1 MKYLELR
8 LQQSEDVI
16 HPMHE
21 FVADREGYG
30 SYRLLQ
36 WNPAVGETNTM
47 IFSIEGDPDPYAAA
61 LETVETV
68 LAFEIVPGEGET
80 FYVYVRERLDAEARQ
95 LTEAF
100 THGNLVVMPPLEYRS
115 DRTIDLTVVGSADAL
130 QTAID
135 EAPPGVDAEI
145 RSVGSYNAGTIEA
158 ASALSDRQAEAAT
171 AAVDCG
177 YYETPREGSVADVA
191 DRLGCAPGT
200 AAEHL
205 RKAEA
210 TLVGRAVEGARGD
223 PHDAS
228 RSG

>member
-1 MKYLELR
+1 MRYLDVR
-8 LQQSEDVI
+8 LGQSEDVI

-30 SYRLLQ
+30 SYHLLQ

-47 IFSIEGDPDPYAAA
+47 IFSVGGDPEPYAAA
-61 LETVETV
+61 LETVETA
-68 LAFEIVPGEGET
+68 LEFEIVPGEGAT

-95 LTEAF
+95 LTDAF
-100 THGNLVVMPPLEYRS
+100 THGNLVVMPPIEYRS

-145 RSVGSYNAGTIEA
+145 RSIGSYDAGRMEA
-158 ASALSDRQAEAAT
+158 ASALSERQAAAAT
-171 AAVDCG
+171 TAVDCG

-191 DRLGCAPGT
+191 DRLNCAPGT

-210 TLVGRAVEGARGD
+210 TLVGRAVEGSGGGR
-223 PHDAS
+223 HDATN
-228 RSG
+228 GG

>member
-21 FVADREGYG
+21 FVAAREEYG

-47 IFSIEGDPDPYAAA
+47 IFAVEGEPEPYAAA
-61 LETVETV
+61 LETVETA
-68 LAFEIVPGEGET
+68 LEFEIVPGEGET
-80 FYVYVRERLDAEARQ
+80 FYVYVRERLAAEARQ
-95 LTEAF
+95 LTDAF
-100 THGNLVVMPPLEYRS
+100 THGSLVVMPPLEYRS

-145 RSVGSYNAGTIEA
+145 RSVGSYDAGTIET

-171 AAVDCG
+171 TAVDLG
-177 YYETPREGSVADVA
+177 YYETPREATVADVA

-210 TLVGRAVEGARGD
+210 TLVERTVEGLSGD
-223 PHDAS
+223 RDV
-228 RSG
+228 

>member
-1 MKYLELR
+1 MRYLDVR
-8 LQQSEDVI
+8 LGQSEDVI
-16 HPMHE
+16 HPMHA

-47 IFSIEGDPDPYAAA
+47 IFSVEGDPDPYAAA
-61 LETVETV
+61 LETVETA
-68 LAFEIVPGEGET
+68 LEFEIVPGEGET

-95 LTEAF
+95 LTDAF

-135 EAPPGVDAEI
+135 EAPSGVDAEI
-145 RSVGSYNAGTIEA
+145 RSVGSYDAGTIET

-171 AAVDCG
+171 TAIDLG
-177 YYETPREGSVADVA
+177 YYEAPREATVADVA
-191 DRLGCAPGT
+191 DRLDCAPGT

-210 TLVGRAVEGARGD
+210 TLVGRAVEGLGGD
-223 PHDAS
+223 RDV
-228 RSG
+228 